1 MITAT
6 TDTLTVPETI
16 ARQITIIEVESWFC
30 VLKELSTDL
39 RCRVQLESRVEKSAI
54 IYRAMDGKKLGR
66 IWENYSGVICYEP
79 NHLSVSRN
87 LTYQACHLTGALT
100 QVISYHF

>member
-16 ARQITIIEVESWFC
+16 ARQITIIEVESWFS
-30 VLKELSTDL
+30 VLKTLATDL
-39 RCRVQLESRVEKSAI
+39 RCFVQLENRVEKSAI

-66 IWENYSGVICYEP
+66 VWEHYSGVICYEP

-100 QVISYHF
+100 QMISYHF